1 MCHQLTFRVFLDSS
15 WLDLAATWA
24 VGYTGVQL
32 AVEVNN
38 FILNRKLK
46 KLMKMKKQ

>member
-1 MCHQLTFRVFLDSS
+1 MVAS
-15 WLDLAATWA
+15 WTDLAATWA

-38 FILNRKLK
+38 WLARRRIRRLVGEHEEK
-46 KLMKMKKQ
+46 KER